1 MEAQRFVFKPFKVLA
16 VLVSLVFHP
25 LWWPSL
31 GLYILLVLNP
41 YLFGVNS
48 PAGRSTLLLQVFVL
62 TFILPVVSLILMK
75 RLELISSIQLKDRMD
90 RIGPYIVTM
99 IFYCWLYL
107 SIRRDAAVPL
117 VYNIFI
123 FGGLITLCL
132 IFLINLFI
140 KISAHTAVMGALL
153 AMTWITFNVFSHE
166 TFALDLPGRGLTTWP
181 WKTALIW
188 VIAVAGI
195 VGTSRLYLKAH
206 NLKEIY
212 LGYVLGFI
220 SQWIAFKIL
229 F

>member
-1 MEAQRFVFKPFKVLA
+1 MEKTGFVFNPFKALA
-16 VLVSLVFHP
+16 VLISIIFHP

-31 GLYILLVLNP
+31 GLYLLLVLNP
-41 YLFGVNS
+41 YLFGVS
-48 PAGRSTLLLQVFVL
+48 APGGRATLLLQVFGL
-62 TFILPVVSLILMK
+62 TFILPVVSMLLMK
-75 RLELISSIQLKDRMD
+75 RLELISSIQLKERMD

-99 IFYCWLYL
+99 IFYFWLYL

-166 TFALDLPGRGLTTWP
+166 TFAVALPGRELTTWP
-181 WKTALIW
+181 WETALIW

-206 NLKEIY
+206 TLKEIY
-212 LGYVLGFI
+212 LGYVLGFV

>member
-1 MEAQRFVFKPFKVLA
+1 MEKSSALSRPFQALAQVI
-16 VLVSLVFHP
+16 SLVFHP

-31 GLYILLVLNP
+31 GLYLLLLLNP
-41 YLFGVNS
+41 YLFGVSS
-48 PAGRSTLLLQVFVL
+48 PSGRITLLMQVFGL
-62 TFILPVVSLILMK
+62 TFILPVVSIFLMK
-75 RLELISSIQLKDRMD
+75 RLALISSLQLKDRMD

-99 IFYCWLYL
+99 IFYIWLYL

-132 IFLINLFI
+132 IFMINLFI
-140 KISAHTAVMGALL
+140 KISAHTAVMGGLL

-166 TFALDLPGRGLTTWP
+166 TIAVDLPGQGLMTLP

-188 VIAVAGI
+188 VIAIAGI
-195 VGTSRLYLKAH
+195 VGTSRIYLSAH
-206 NLKEIY
+206 SLKEIY
-212 LGYVLGFI
+212 LGYALGFI
-220 SQWIAFKIL
+220 SQWMAFKIL